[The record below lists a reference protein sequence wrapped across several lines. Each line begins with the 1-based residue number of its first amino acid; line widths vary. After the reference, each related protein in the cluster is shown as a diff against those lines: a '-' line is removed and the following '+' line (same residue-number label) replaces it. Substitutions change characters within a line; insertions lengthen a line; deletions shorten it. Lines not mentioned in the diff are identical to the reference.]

1 MYIYIISF
9 ACSNT
14 VLAVQATRKFLQ
26 ENPDASVNEI
36 MESVTN
42 QQMAS
47 ALKAHD
53 KIHIFARAAL
63 TPQFYKNKEIEKY
76 APVVSGI
83 ANGNK
88 IIERH
93 LIASLELLS
102 IEKPKNFPVMLKQLY
117 DEDGLEEETII
128 EWAEDGRSEYT
139 LSAVD
144 EDTRAALRGEA
155 EPVVVWLQ
163 EADSDS
169 EDEDD

>member
-1 MYIYIISF
+1 M
-9 ACSNT
+9 
-14 VLAVQATRKFLQ
+14 
-26 ENPDASVNEI
+26 
-36 MESVTN
+36 
-42 QQMAS
+42 
-47 ALKAHD
+47 
-53 KIHIFARAAL
+53 
-63 TPQFYKNKEIEKY
+63 
-76 APVVSGI
+76 
-83 ANGNK
+83 
-88 IIERH
+88 H
-93 LIASLELLS
+93 LEPLNC

-144 EDTRAALRGEA
+144 ENTRAALRGEA